1 VGIADLG
8 EIAKSFQCSVFRR
21 IGAGSVE
28 VMAAGLEK
36 IERRLQSRAPLIGPW
51 LRRRALRDLAE
62 LGTPG
67 ACRMLARTVAY
78 TADGETRHQAFVFLR
93 DLART
98 GNKPAREAL
107 CRLVINSDYGPARD
121 EALAA
126 RYQPQEEIHRAL
138 FLFMTGQWEAYEA
151 LDFDHHMLRT
161 AYSAVSQRLRDRIA
175 GQARSQ
181 GRLEWV
187 DIAAGGRAGKRLGTM
202 TDAEWKMVIALL
214 RDEGQWQELWKLA
227 QEAPPR
233 WAGGIIRCLAAEEWT
248 PAEADVRDFKELATY
263 AKACHD
269 LDTSLLF
276 QFRRSLEGHTD
287 EVRALAFLPDGRTLA
302 SGSGD
307 RTVRIWDAKAGKC
320 LHALAEHRGAINCL
334 AVSSDGKHLVSGG
347 KDGLPLLWRLTAK
360 PLAIALDGHD
370 AAITSVAISAD
381 CQWLATADSDGALQ
395 LWSVEHGSSRAT
407 LTGHEGAIL
416 AMQMASDGG
425 TLVTGGADGLVRLWD
440 VPSGRLRSTLAAHD
454 SEPVPALAISPEGNL
469 LATAAGNAT
478 GLYGLP
484 GGEPLG
490 VLLGHRQAVNCLA
503 FSPDGQILLG
513 GGADQEILTWRIRD
527 GHLLHRVE
535 AHSSQVT
542 QLLVDPRGKIGMSVS
557 GYGAGHDYSI
567 RLWSL
572 ADGSLQRALYGH
584 TRYISSI
591 AQSPDGQYLASGGGD
606 CTVRIWSSELSRLNR
621 VPVGQISLADLE
633 YAEQCGRDEH
643 SLEAERAA
651 WGLIACLVRRR
662 RRTDIEL
669 DDAGPRSLRLGP
681 YDIEID

>member
-1 VGIADLG
+1 
-8 EIAKSFQCSVFRR
+8 
-21 IGAGSVE
+21 
-28 VMAAGLEK
+28 
-36 IERRLQSRAPLIGPW
+36 
-51 LRRRALRDLAE
+51 
-62 LGTPG
+62 
-67 ACRMLARTVAY
+67 MLARTVAY
-78 TADGETRHQAFVFLR
+78 TADHDTRHQAFNCLR

-98 GNKPAREAL
+98 GSKPAREAL

-121 EALAA
+121 EVLALG
-126 RYQPQEEIHRAL
+126 YQPEEEIHRAL
-138 FLFMTGQWEAYEA
+138 FFFMTGQWEAYEA

-175 GQARSQ
+175 GQARSE

-187 DIAAGGRAGKRLGTM
+187 DIASGGRTGKRLATM

-214 RDEGQWQELWKLA
+214 RDEGHLPELWKLA

-233 WAGGIIRCLAAEEWT
+233 WAGGIIRCLAAEEWE
-248 PAEADVRDFKELATY
+248 PPGADVRDFRELA
-263 AKACHD
+263 AHVKACHD

-287 EVRALAFLPDGRTLA
+287 EVRALAFFPGGRTLA

-320 LHALAEHRGAINCL
+320 LHVLAEHRGAINCL
-334 AVSSDGKHLVSGG
+334 AVSPDGKHLVSGG
-347 KDGLPLLWRLTAK
+347 KDGLPLLWRLTPT

-370 AAITSVAISAD
+370 AAITNVTFSPD
-381 CQWLATADSDGALQ
+381 GQWLATADNDGALQ
-395 LWSVEHGSSRAT
+395 LWSVEDGHSCAT
-407 LTGHEGAIL
+407 LTGHEGAIM
-416 AMQMASDGG
+416 AMQMAPNGG

-440 VPSGRLRSTLAAHD
+440 VPNGRLRSTLAAHD
-454 SEPVPALAISPEGNL
+454 SEPVPALAISPDGDL
-469 LATAAGNAT
+469 LATAAGKAT
-478 GLYGLP
+478 YLHRLP
-484 GGEPLG
+484 GGQPLG
-490 VLLGHRQAVNCLA
+490 VLLGHREAVNCLA
-503 FSPDGQILLG
+503 FSPDGQALLG
-513 GGADQEILTWRIRD
+513 GGVDSEVLTWRISD

-542 QLLVDPRGKIGMSVS
+542 QLLVDPRGKIGISVS

-572 ADGSLQRALYGH
+572 SDGSLSRALYGH

-591 AQSPDGQYLASGGGD
+591 TQSADAQYLASGGGD
-606 CTVRIWSSELSRLNR
+606 CTVRIWSSELSRLNH

-633 YAEQCGRDEH
+633 YAEQCARDEH

-662 RRTDIEL
+662 RRTDIEV
-669 DDAGPRSLRLGP
+669 DDAAPRSLRIGP
-681 YDIEID
+681 YDIEIDRHEF